1 MGKRNPIEDANL
13 LYIAFIIIAVV
24 GFTVLIVKGTFTQ
37 GEFSSVQ
44 TEKTLS
50 DLKIE
55 ILSSNSF
62 EISLK
67 ITNRGFS
74 TVEKDD
80 ISFYWNDE
88 KIDPEISPEP
98 RLRKEEF
105 WIVKINS
112 GEGELKIFYKDKL
125 TYSYYLPAVPSFL

>member
-44 TEKTLS
+44 TEKALS

-80 ISFYWNDE
+80 VSFYWNDE

-98 RLRKEEF
+98 CLRKEEF
-105 WIVKINS
+105 WIVKIDR

-125 TYSYYLPAVPSFL
+125 TYSHYLP

>member
-125 TYSYYLPAVPSFL
+125 TYSYYLP

>member
-1 MGKRNPIEDANL
+1 MARKNPIEDANL

-24 GFTVLIVKGTFTQ
+24 GFTVLIVEGTLTQ
-37 GEFSSVQ
+37 GKFSNLQ

-50 DLKIE
+50 DLKID

-74 TVEKDD
+74 IVEKED

-88 KIDPEISPEP
+88 KIDPEISPETC
-98 RLRKEEF
+98 LRKEEL
-105 WIVKINS
+105 WIVKIDR

-125 TYSYYLPAVPSFL
+125 IYSHYLL